1 MMAVEAWLSY
11 LNWTVIYGFERS
23 LAWQFHGKREYAG
36 PGTPPGA
43 CIIHRR
49 YDPAHCGA
57 VVALPQ
63 RQQSGLGPRRLNVPG
78 EGGWAA
84 APPVALVLMCGC
96 CAGGRGGAGR
106 SCGCS
111 PPATT
116 CSRCS
121 R

>member
-1 MMAVEAWLSY
+1 VGYRAPRSVKPHGWQRSASMMAVEAWLSY

-63 RQQSGLGPRRLNVPG
+63 RQPVVWIHGASMCGVITS
-78 EGGWAA
+78 
-84 APPVALVLMCGC
+84 APPSV
-96 CAGGRGGAGR
+96 
-106 SCGCS
+106 
-111 PPATT
+111 T
-116 CSRCS
+116 
-121 R
+121 